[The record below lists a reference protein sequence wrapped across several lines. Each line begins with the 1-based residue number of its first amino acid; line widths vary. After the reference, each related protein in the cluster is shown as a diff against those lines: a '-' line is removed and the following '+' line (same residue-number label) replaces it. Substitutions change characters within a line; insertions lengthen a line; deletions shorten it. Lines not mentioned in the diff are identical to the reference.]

1 MTLGNLWPFY
11 RSEQQRFDA
20 LLKPHLQ
27 QLYRL
32 AYRLTSRR
40 EDAEDLLQ
48 DLLIKIYPRSKELA
62 AVDNPLSWLSRV
74 LLNQYIDTYRRQQR
88 SPLVSVEDENR
99 FYQLTENSDP
109 QPDEVAERENTLQQ
123 LQSALQ
129 ALSSDHRIVI
139 MLHDVEGYTLEE
151 IQQMQEVP
159 LGTLKSR
166 LSRARSQLQKNL
178 KKMEPLSKQ
187 QRVIG

>member
-1 MTLGNLWPFY
+1 MTLSNLWPFH
-11 RSEQQRFDA
+11 RSKQQSFDA
-20 LLKPHLQ
+20 LLRPHLQ

-62 AVDNPLSWLSRV
+62 EVDNLASWLSRV
-74 LLNQYIDTYRRQQR
+74 LFNQYIDAYRRQQR

-109 QPDEVAERENTLQQ
+109 QPDEVAERENTGQQ

-129 ALSSDHRIVI
+129 ALSSDHRIII

-151 IQQMQEVP
+151 IQQMQEIP

-166 LSRARSQLQKNL
+166 LSRARNQLQKNI
-178 KKMEPLSKQ
+178 KKMEPLSNL
-187 QRVIG
+187 QRVTG

>member
-88 SPLVSVEDENR
+88 SPLVSVKDENR

-166 LSRARSQLQKNL
+166 LSRARNQLQKNL

-187 QRVIG
+187 QRVTG

>member
-88 SPLVSVEDENR
+88 SPLVNVEDENR

-166 LSRARSQLQKNL
+166 LSRARNQLQKNL